1 MTGRF
6 RVRPAQLADIVEQIS
21 RFDQHLE
28 SALADV
34 DAEVDR
40 LHATWTG
47 AAAEEHRA
55 AHEKWKRGTE
65 EMRAAL
71 ATMRR
76 IASQACENYTG
87 AATANARMWEDA
99 L

>member
-6 RVRPAQLADIVEQIS
+6 RVRPAQLADVVDQIS

-34 DAEVDR
+34 DSEVNR

-47 AAAEEHRA
+47 TAADEHRA
-55 AHEKWKRGTE
+55 AHERWKRGTE

-71 ATMRR
+71 AAMRR
-76 IASQACENYTG
+76 IASTAADNYTG
-87 AATANARMWEDA
+87 AAMTNAQMWEDA

>member
-6 RVRPAQLADIVEQIS
+6 RVRTAQLADIVEQIS

-34 DAEVDR
+34 DAEVNR
-40 LHATWTG
+40 LHANWTG
-47 AAAEEHRA
+47 TAADEHRA
-55 AHEKWKRGTE
+55 AHEKWKRGTD

-76 IASQACENYTG
+76 IAQTACENYTD
-87 AATANARMWEDA
+87 AATANASMWEQA

>member
-28 SALADV
+28 SALTDV
-34 DAEVDR
+34 DAEVNR
-40 LHATWTG
+40 LHASWTG
-47 AAAEEHRA
+47 AAADEHQA

-76 IASQACENYTG
+76 IAETACENYTG
-87 AATANARMWEDA
+87 AAEANAGMWEQA

>member
-6 RVRPAQLADIVEQIS
+6 RVRPAQLADIVERIS
-21 RFDQHLE
+21 QFDEHLE

-34 DAEVDR
+34 DTEVNR
-40 LHATWTG
+40 LHANWTG
-47 AAAEEHRA
+47 TAAEEHQA
-55 AHEKWKRGTE
+55 AHEKWKRGTQ

-76 IASQACENYTG
+76 IASTAGENYTG
-87 AATANARMWEDA
+87 AADANAGMWEQA